1 MWRGCEH
8 EHGSWVVGFTRHVGA
23 TNSFAAELWGLRDGL
38 LFCSSLN
45 ILSYC

>member
-23 TNSFAAELWGLRDGL
+23 TNSFAVELWGLRDGL
-38 LFCSSLN
+38 LLCSSLN